1 MTPEIQDIGVL
12 DLGDT
17 DSSLPVGNI
26 QGTVSE
32 DHDVISATW
41 AVTQESCL
49 ASGLLVT
56 AVTSGCRTGDRGD
69 Y

>member
-1 MTPEIQDIGVL
+1 MSFREIKMTPEIQDIGVL
-12 DLGDT
+12 DLGET

-41 AVTQESCL
+41 AVT
-49 ASGLLVT
+49 
-56 AVTSGCRTGDRGD
+56 
-69 Y
+69 

>member
-1 MTPEIQDIGVL
+1 MAPKIQDLGL
-12 DLGDT
+12 FDLGET

-41 AVTQESCL
+41 AVT
-49 ASGLLVT
+49 
-56 AVTSGCRTGDRGD
+56 
-69 Y
+69 